1 MPELQGEYQPAV
13 PSRVIF
19 GRSKV
24 DGLRKEVENL
34 GGKRVLLL
42 SGKTV
47 AEKTDAV
54 RRTAAGLGDTLIGT
68 FSGLTQRAPIEA
80 AVEVTRMALDAGA
93 DTLVGV
99 GGSTISDAARMIG
112 VMMALEVNT
121 VDRLRELEREYDGV
135 LSPDLT
141 GNQLPWQV
149 SIPTTLSAGEFNM
162 GGGNI
167 LDDRAGHKIRVRHP
181 GLYAH
186 LIVLDP
192 EMTVGTPDWLW
203 LSTGVKALDHCI
215 ERLYTTGNQPAIDA
229 PILSAA
235 EMLFNDLAR
244 SGESHHDLDARLRC
258 LMAAWMSMMGAPN
271 FNTGLSHAIG
281 HVIGVR
287 YAVGHGYTSCVT
299 QPYVME
305 YNRPVSAAKQ
315 ALLARSAGIDTRGMS
330 DEAAAEAAARAVD
343 DLILG
348 MGMPHRLRELEI
360 PREDLPAIAEEV
372 LLDRPAQTNAIPMTR
387 VEQVMEVLEMAF

>member
-1 MPELQGEYQPAV
+1 M

-112 VMMALEVNT
+112 VMMALEINT

-162 GGGNI
+162 GAGNI
-167 LDDRAGHKIRVRHP
+167 LDDRAGHKTRVRHP
-181 GLYAH
+181 GRYAH
-186 LIVLDP
+186 LIVLDA
-192 EMTVGTPDWLW
+192 EMTVGTPYWPWLA
-203 LSTGVKALDHCI
+203 TGVTA
-215 ERLYTTGNQPAIDA
+215 
-229 PILSAA
+229 
-235 EMLFNDLAR
+235 
-244 SGESHHDLDARLRC
+244 
-258 LMAAWMSMMGAPN
+258 
-271 FNTGLSHAIG
+271 
-281 HVIGVR
+281 
-287 YAVGHGYTSCVT
+287 
-299 QPYVME
+299 
-305 YNRPVSAAKQ
+305 
-315 ALLARSAGIDTRGMS
+315 
-330 DEAAAEAAARAVD
+330 
-343 DLILG
+343 
-348 MGMPHRLRELEI
+348 
-360 PREDLPAIAEEV
+360 
-372 LLDRPAQTNAIPMTR
+372 
-387 VEQVMEVLEMAF
+387 